1 MKENNKK
8 IYNTPEWHDAEK
20 KDKFAVK
27 LVAAEPIHKRDEK
40 HVTSTK
46 SHEVLIDELVEKIL
60 ENDRASLARAITLVE
75 SNSAQHYKRAKVL
88 LEKILPYTGNSIR
101 IGISGIPGAGKSTL
115 IEALGLY
122 LISLGHKVAVL
133 AVDPSSSITKG
144 SILGDKTR
152 MERLSREPNG
162 FIRPSPA
169 GGNLGGV
176 TRKSRETM
184 LLCEAAGYDVILFD
198 LPEHMAVGVALSK
211 TISGSYVDYNGK
223 RYYYAE
229 TTNPGWTIGKAPQEV
244 IGKPVTVIP
253 IPDKPSGTQLQIE
266 KINEYLNYN
275 PELLKQLENEN
286 SQLKKENQKLLEQVS
301 QLQKENQ
308 KLKSEYQELAEKNQQ
323 LASQLEY
330 LQTINEA
337 LSKTNEELIE
347 ENENLSFQVMQLE
360 SEKAQLEWK
369 IDDLEFKIRTLNH
382 TISELKPKAMMM
394 DALIGALPMLLGI
407 GIAVLIG
414 IAVAFYYLGRSA
426 ERKEILGI

>member
-1 MKENNKK
+1 MQPTFGKTGTEKLKVDVMAEFLMWERALPLLLLTLLLTAFFEVAHAEIPELPQSRIARDVEWSYKGWK
-8 IYNTPEWHDAEK
+8 IGWELRIPTYAYLGYTRITVEERIEIGVANMVTHD
-20 KDKFAVK
+20 D
-27 LVAAEPIHKRDEK
+27 
-40 HVTSTK
+40 
-46 SHEVLIDELVEKIL
+46 LII
-60 ENDRASLARAITLVE
+60 ASLASGLAKDAKKLGFGEYDTANYILAFVQSLRYHKDEEITP
-75 SNSAQHYKRAKVL
+75 YKEYWKFP
-88 LEKILPYTGNSIR
+88 LE
-101 IGISGIPGAGKSTL
+101 TL
-115 IEALGLY
+115 AEGW
-122 LISLGHKVAVL
+122 G
-133 AVDPSSSITKG
+133 DCEDSSILYAALMK
-144 SILGDKTR
+144 
-152 MERLSREPNG
+152 
-162 FIRPSPA
+162 
-169 GGNLGGV
+169 
-176 TRKSRETM
+176 
-184 LLCEAAGYDVILFD
+184 AAGYDVVLFD

-275 PELLKQLENEN
+275 PERLKQLENEN
-286 SQLKKENQKLLEQVS
+286 SQLKQENQKLLEQVS

-323 LASQLEY
+323 LANQLEY

>member
-184 LLCEAAGYDVILFD
+184 LLCEAAGYDVIIV
-198 LPEHMAVGVALSK
+198 ETVGVGQSEIAVRSMVDFFLLLMVAGTGDDLQGIKKGIIEICDALVFNKADGDNKSK
-211 TISGSYVDYNGK
+211 AEISASEFK
-223 RYYYAE
+223 TALHLL
-229 TTNPGWTIGKAPQEV
+229 
-244 IGKPVTVIP
+244 KPVTEGWQPPVLTASALKGDGIEE
-253 IPDKPSGTQLQIE
+253 IWENIQKFVQITKSSGIFEQRRKEQTMEWIYSTIE
-266 KINEYLNYN
+266 NELKKRFYSN
-275 PELLKQLENEN
+275 PEVRGVLPLI
-286 SQLKKENQKLLEQVS
+286 KEKVMEGKLLPV
-301 QLQKENQ
+301 
-308 KLKSEYQELAEKNQQ
+308 
-323 LASQLEY
+323 
-330 LQTINEA
+330 EA
-337 LSKTNEELIE
+337 VEEL
-347 ENENLSFQVMQLE
+347 
-360 SEKAQLEWK
+360 
-369 IDDLEFKIRTLNH
+369 LNRYFN
-382 TISELKPKAMMM
+382 K
-394 DALIGALPMLLGI
+394 
-407 GIAVLIG
+407 
-414 IAVAFYYLGRSA
+414 
-426 ERKEILGI
+426 